1 MPLDRI
7 ALGQAVRSLAG
18 RDRGRLYV
26 VIGFSPPFLLVADG
40 RDRGAAR
47 PKKKNVRHVG
57 VLKYVDEG
65 VAATVAG
72 GREVTDRE
80 LRAAL
85 RAAGGTDSDADEEGD
100 SCPSKMS

>member
-1 MPLDRI
+1 MPLERI

-18 RDRGRLYV
+18 RDRGRRYLV
-26 VIGFSPPFLLVADG
+26 VGFSPPYVLVADG

-47 PKKKNVRHVG
+47 PKKKNVRHIG

-65 VAATVAG
+65 VATKVAG
-72 GREVTDRE
+72 GREATDRE
-80 LRAAL
+80 IRAAL

-100 SCPSKMS
+100 